1 MKEHELEVNETIER
15 LIREGSI
22 TAQMATSLMNDTS
35 YAYDVAKDLVQ
46 MGEVLFA
53 KGSYEQQAAERSVL
67 LDEEEANEITQ
78 IQKMNNKTQ

>member
-1 MKEHELEVNETIER
+1 
-15 LIREGSI
+15 
-22 TAQMATSLMNDTS
+22 
-35 YAYDVAKDLVQ
+35 